1 MSASHETKWGREGYF
16 FSGVIRW
23 QKTNIAVAANTAEWR
38 THKREPRKDCCM
50 AEAAIVVEKLS
61 KTYVE
66 GMLLRKRREALR
78 EISFEVG
85 QGEIFGLLGGNGA
98 GKTTFIKILLGII
111 RRSQGKAT
119 LLGFPAGDIRGRR
132 RVGYLPENLRV
143 PRHLTALTALEFYGH
158 LSNVPSSVIR
168 ERRGPLLEKVGLA
181 ARAKDPVRNYSKGML
196 QRLGLAQAMLHDP
209 DIFILDEPTDG
220 LDPLARSQV
229 RGYLSDLR
237 QQGKTVF
244 LNSHILQEVE
254 LICDRVAI
262 LDKGTLR
269 RVANVK
275 EITSG
280 KMNEL
285 EGAKQFLEVHLEL
298 TGDES
303 RLREVLPGE
312 AVVSWDTTAPES
324 FRVVLRLPDQPAI
337 DLAIDELRRRG
348 ASLIGL
354 SRRKVSLE
362 EAYLEIVAAESVEN

>member
-1 MSASHETKWGREGYF
+1 
-16 FSGVIRW
+16 
-23 QKTNIAVAANTAEWR
+23 
-38 THKREPRKDCCM
+38 M
-50 AEAAIVVEKLS
+50 ADAAIEVEQLS

-66 GMLLRKRREALR
+66 GWLRRKRRAALR
-78 EISFEVG
+78 DVSFRVE

-98 GKTTFIKILLGII
+98 GKTTFIKIMLGII
-111 RRSQGKAT
+111 RRSQGRAS
-119 LLGFPAGDIRGRR
+119 LLGFPAGDRRARR

-143 PRHLTALTALEFYGH
+143 PRHLTAITALEYYGH

-168 ERRGPLLEKVGLA
+168 ERRGPLLERVGLA
-181 ARAKDPVRNYSKGML
+181 PRAHDPVRNYSKGML

-229 RGYLSDLR
+229 RGYLAELK

-275 EITSG
+275 EITKSG
-280 KMNEL
+280 TSDL
-285 EGAKQFLEVHLEL
+285 PGAAALLEVHL
-298 TGDES
+298 
-303 RLREVLPGE
+303 
-312 AVVSWDTTAPES
+312 
-324 FRVVLRLPDQPAI
+324 
-337 DLAIDELRRRG
+337 DLAGNVPLIRTLLPASSLLELHGENGVRTVVQLPSQTAVDELVDELRRQQI
-348 ASLIGL
+348 SIVNL
-354 SRRKVSLE
+354 SRGRLSLE
-362 EAYLEIVAAESVEN
+362 QAYLEIVAAEPIGD